1 MTTVADSTLTIEDR
15 LAAGDVV
22 RRFFWL
28 VDHGRAAETAA
39 LFARDASLTFG
50 PGSPR
55 PGTIASADI
64 GPAMVARQAQL
75 NVTTRHVLTEAQ
87 TAVNGDGSIAISSL
101 LTLFRS
107 EDEGRDS
114 YPVSVADIEDV
125 LVREDGAWRIKT
137 RTISPVFNRA

>member
-1 MTTVADSTLTIEDR
+1 MADAALPIEDR

-39 LFARDASLTFG
+39 LFARDGSLTFG
-50 PGSPR
+50 PGSPK
-55 PGTIASADI
+55 PGTSTGAEIA
-64 GPAMVARQAQL
+64 PAMAARQAQA
-75 NVTTRHVLTEAQ
+75 NVTTRHVLTEAHI
-87 TAVNGDGSIAISSL
+87 AGNADGSIAVSSL

-114 YPVSVADIEDV
+114 YPLSVADIEDV
-125 LVREDGAWRIKT
+125 LVREGGGWRIKT

>member
-1 MTTVADSTLTIEDR
+1 MLAIDDR

-39 LFARDASLTFG
+39 LFARDATLTFG
-50 PGSPR
+50 PGSPK
-55 PGTIASADI
+55 PGTIDGADI
-64 GPAMVARQAQL
+64 APAMAARQAQS
-75 NVTTRHVLTEAQ
+75 NVTTRHVLTETQVVGNA
-87 TAVNGDGSIAISSL
+87 DGSIEMSSL

-107 EDEGRDS
+107 DDEQRDS

-125 LVREDGAWRIKT
+125 LVRENGAWRIKT
-137 RTISPVFNRA
+137 RNISPVFNRA

>member
-1 MTTVADSTLTIEDR
+1 MTDSTLTIEDR

-39 LFARDASLTFG
+39 LFARDGSLTFG
-50 PGSPR
+50 PGSPK
-55 PGTIASADI
+55 PGTIAGADI
-64 GPAMVARQAQL
+64 APAMAARQAQL
-75 NVTTRHVLTEAQ
+75 NVTTRHVLTEAHV
-87 TAVNGDGSIAISSL
+87 AGKADGSIAVSSL

-125 LVREDGAWRIKT
+125 LVREDDAWRIRT